1 MTDVIRHVA
10 MFRWVEGTTPQ
21 QVAAATEALRA
32 LPEQVPTIRA
42 YVVGSD
48 LELGEG
54 RWDFAVTGDFG
65 DVEGYQAYAEHPAH
79 LAVIAEH
86 MKSIIGERATVQIE
100 I

>member
-1 MTDVIRHVA
+1 

-21 QVAAATEALRA
+21 QVAAATDALRA
-32 LPEQVPTIRA
+32 LPARVPTIRA
-42 YVVGSD
+42 YVVGPD

-54 RWDFAVTGDFG
+54 RWDYVVTGDFD

-86 MKSIIGERATVQIE
+86 MKPIIGDRASLQIRF
-100 I
+100 